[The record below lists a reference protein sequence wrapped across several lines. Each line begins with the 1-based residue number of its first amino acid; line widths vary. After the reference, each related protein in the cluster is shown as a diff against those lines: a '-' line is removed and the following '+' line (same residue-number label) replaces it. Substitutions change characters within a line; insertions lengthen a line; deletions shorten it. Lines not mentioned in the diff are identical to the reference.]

1 MPSWSVLCRSAA
13 WVDLSRMTPCGSRRE
28 RIFRVLPQP
37 EPPQAS
43 PFPRQPPASPAR
55 EMPGRLAPTAKQ
67 PHSSRALAR
76 RPPPQQPPSRPPR
89 EERRPL
95 ELPQPPE
102 LLVKQSRRLPI
113 PSEQEVDCSRP
124 APVMIAPTASEA
136 NWWWVP
142 RGLLMGE
149 AIPQRAKQ
157 SPRALPPIP
166 SEWEARH
173 SRPAL
178 VMVPLMASEADWWSV
193 PHGPLMDGEL
203 PPRAKTRLQ
212 EPWVAARPEVLLRR
226 LVQFQPGPRVPVAKL
241 PPAEPVEVPWR

>member
-1 MPSWSVLCRSAA
+1 
-13 WVDLSRMTPCGSRRE
+13 MTPCGSRPRLRRE
-28 RIFRVLPQP
+28 QIFRVLPQP

-43 PFPRQPPASPAR
+43 PFPPQPPASPAR
-55 EMPGRLAPTAKQ
+55 EMAERLAPTAKQ
-67 PHSSRALAR
+67 PRSSRALAR
-76 RPPPQQPPSRPPR
+76 RPPPQQPPSRPPQ

-102 LLVKQSRRLPI
+102 LLAKRSRRLPI

-124 APVMIAPTASEA
+124 APVMIALTASEA

-142 RGLLMGE
+142 RGLLLGE
-149 AIPQRAKQ
+149 EVPQRAKQ
-157 SPRALPPIP
+157 SPRALPIP

-173 SRPAL
+173 SQPAP
-178 VMVPLMASEADWWSV
+178 VMVPLMAPEADWWSV

-203 PPRAKTRLQ
+203 PPRAKMRLE

-226 LVQFQPGPRVPVAKL
+226 LVQFQPERRIPVAKL
-241 PPAEPVEVPWR
+241 PPAEPLEVPWR